1 MEELNNQILQIA
13 YKMRPNINRPIMVE
27 KNRSEWMDLLK
38 CAILKKYEDNKEIEK
53 IIWDLEVH
61 PNISAFVTDQIEEWT
76 ITYWNVKPQTHW
88 SKGKRSKR
96 ADLYYSNMDE
106 NIVLCNK
113 R

>member
-13 YKMRPNINRPIMVE
+13 YKMRPNINRPMMEE

-76 ITYWNVKPQTHW
+76 ITYWEVKPHTHW
-88 SKGKRSKR
+88 WKKKGLCT
-96 ADLYYSNMDE
+96 DNYND
-106 NIVLCNK
+106 NIILCNNK
-113 R
+113 RQW